1 MSLTKSNLAVIVS
14 CVCIMLV
21 LSATVF
27 FPKVVDNLIT
37 GFASISSFSV
47 SVAVLPGPNESN
59 ATIVPKIEPV
69 KNSSLGFFSFRTRSK
84 GMASIASF
92 SEADQIEINAT
103 VYGVFEDYFILH
115 NPENVKRDF
124 VINFTN
130 NFIRNMIKNMTLG
143 PNESARISIP
153 INTGNLEPGE
163 YADYIF
169 IRSGDKE
176 EKITITLKM
185 LSKETEPVE
194 NINPEQEQP
203 KPITEL
209 SSEPPPEKKPAFLS
223 IVIVF
228 IGLLLVA
235 GMIFLFFHLRRG
247 MKAVN
252 VDQGQNQRQAQVQ
265 QQSQL
270 QEQGQAQ
277 QQGQEQQ
284 KGQGP

>member
-14 CVCIMLV
+14 CACIMLV

-59 ATIVPKIEPV
+59 ATIVPKTESV

-203 KPITEL
+203 KPIIEPPREL
-209 SSEPPPEKKPAFLS
+209 SREKKPAFLS
-223 IVIVF
+223 IVLVF
-228 IGLLLVA
+228 IGVLLAA

-247 MKAVN
+247 MKSAN
-252 VDQGQNQRQAQVQ
+252 VNQRQAQVQ
-265 QQSQL
+265 QQNQL

-277 QQGQEQQ
+277 QQNQEQQ
-284 KGQGP
+284 QGQGP